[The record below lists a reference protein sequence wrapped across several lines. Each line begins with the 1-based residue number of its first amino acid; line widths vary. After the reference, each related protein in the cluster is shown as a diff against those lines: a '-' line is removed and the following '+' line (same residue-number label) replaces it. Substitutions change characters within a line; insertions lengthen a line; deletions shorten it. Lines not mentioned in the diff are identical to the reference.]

1 MLDSST
7 IRRIL
12 LNGGK
17 MKSLKDILA
26 SQSLH
31 TVIVGSNIDYVV
43 CFMAEHNI
51 GLVPVLSGEGKLLGV
66 FSERDLVRRVIAK
79 GLDLKSTKVEEIM
92 TKDLVLANVDETYE
106 QCLQKMKER
115 GTRHILIIENEKLVG
130 ILSIRDLLEMD
141 IKVQRETIEVL
152 NNYIYSK

>member
-1 MLDSST
+1 
-7 IRRIL
+7 
-12 LNGGK
+12 
-17 MKSLKDILA
+17 MKSLKDILV

-31 TVIVGSNIDYVV
+31 TVKADSNIYDVV

-51 GLVPVLSGEGKLLGV
+51 GLVPVLSEEGKLLGV

-79 GLDLKSTKVEEIM
+79 GLDLKTTKVEEIM
-92 TKDLVLANVDETYE
+92 TKDLVLATVGETYE

-115 GTRHILIIENEKLVG
+115 GTRHILIIENEKLAG

-152 NNYIYSK
+152 HNYIYSK

>member
-1 MLDSST
+1 
-7 IRRIL
+7 
-12 LNGGK
+12 
-17 MKSLKDILA
+17 MKSLKDILV

-31 TVIVGSNIDYVV
+31 TVKADSKINDVV

-51 GLVPVLSGEGKLLGV
+51 GLVPVLSEEGKLLGV

-79 GLDLKSTKVEEIM
+79 GLDLKTTSVEEIM
-92 TKDLVLANVDETYE
+92 TKDLVLANIDETYE

-115 GTRHILIIENEKLVG
+115 GTRHILIIENEKLAG

-152 NNYIYSK
+152 HNYIYSK